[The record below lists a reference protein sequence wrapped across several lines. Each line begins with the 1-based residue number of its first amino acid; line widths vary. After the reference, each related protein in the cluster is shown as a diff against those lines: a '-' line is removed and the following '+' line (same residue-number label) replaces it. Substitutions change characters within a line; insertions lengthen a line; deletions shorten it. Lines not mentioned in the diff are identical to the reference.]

1 MSYLNIGNQIF
12 MRKLLLFAIFCFS
25 TCFFTFSQ
33 GVTYVE
39 KDSLGVPVDTSGLI
53 TVKNS
58 HFLSKIIGNSKSP
71 LVLRGPA
78 QSFVQFNHP
87 VLGIREQ
94 VAIKTPNNF
103 FIAISGAGRI
113 YQQIA
118 VTDSLL
124 YFKRIDDN
132 ENINYNLGAFYFS
145 VGETIYNHGGYGFWK
160 TNGTMRGFN
169 FKDGEWDVFPTNI
182 EVSNPI
188 FPSSSWFDVSKNTLY
203 IPYQQ
208 YINSGLKGFQS
219 AAGIIIDGV
228 MYLDCKTWDWIQIG
242 KVPSNYLNIL
252 KSSKIKVYNESG
264 YFVSDGEDVYWFN
277 FLNNSVSINSN
288 RTLAQSIIRLDNSSI
303 HYYKEGILYSYFPAT
318 GILDTLVIDESKFVK
333 EPAPMWGLQFDLTT
347 IWPLWL
353 CLFLFIAS
361 LWYFYKVPSK
371 KEQKR
376 ATENFGIGVKKLD
389 VTFNQTELSL
399 IDLFIEKSFL
409 GATAT
414 ISEINY
420 VLGIKDKNVGMQKKV
435 RSDVIN
441 GINDKF
447 KYATSQDIQLIL
459 NVRSETDKRYF
470 EYFIAKDQIS
480 EVQKLITV

>member
-1 MSYLNIGNQIF
+1 MSYSIIENHSF
-12 MRKLLLFAIFCFS
+12 MKKLLLVVLS
-25 TCFFTFSQ
+25 SFFISIVGFSQ
-33 GVTYVE
+33 GPVIVST
-39 KDSLGVPVDTSGLI
+39 DSLGVPLDTAGLI

-58 HFLSKIIGNSKSP
+58 QFLSKIVENSKSP

-78 QSFVQFNHP
+78 QSFIQFNHP

-145 VGETIYNHGGYGFWK
+145 IGETVYNQGGYGFWK
-160 TNGTMRGFN
+160 TNGTLRGFN

-182 EVSNPI
+182 EVYNPI
-188 FPSSSWFDVSKNTLY
+188 FPSSSWFDASKNALY

-208 YINSGLKGFQS
+208 LINSGLKGFQS
-219 AAGIIIDGV
+219 AAGTVIDGV
-228 MYLDCKTWDWIQIG
+228 MYLDCKTWDWLHIG
-242 KVPSNYLNIL
+242 KVRSNYLNIL

-277 FLNNSVSINSN
+277 FLNNSVSVNSN
-288 RTLAQSIIRLDNSSI
+288 RALAQSINRLDNSSI

-318 GILDTLVIDESKFVK
+318 GALDTLVIDESKFVK

-353 CLFLFIAS
+353 CLFLFLVS
-361 LWYFYKVPSK
+361 LWYFFKVPSK
-371 KEQKR
+371 KNQKR
-376 ATENFGIGVKKLD
+376 SADIFTVGVKKLD
-389 VTFNQTELSL
+389 VSFNQTEVSL
-399 IDLFIEKSFL
+399 IDLFIEKSFV

-414 ISEINY
+414 ISDINY

-447 KYATSQDIQLIL
+447 KYASSRDIQLISS
-459 NVRSETDKRYF
+459 VRSETDKRYF

-480 EVQKLITV
+480 EVQKLITG

>member
-1 MSYLNIGNQIF
+1 MSYSIIENHSF
-12 MRKLLLFAIFCFS
+12 MKKLLLVVLS
-25 TCFFTFSQ
+25 SFFISIVGFSQ
-33 GVTYVE
+33 GPVIVST
-39 KDSLGVPVDTSGLI
+39 DSLGVPLDTAGLI

-58 HFLSKIIGNSKSP
+58 QFLSKIVENSKSP

-78 QSFVQFNHP
+78 QSFIQFNHP

-145 VGETIYNHGGYGFWK
+145 IGETVYNQGGYGFWK
-160 TNGTMRGFN
+160 TNGTLRGFN

-182 EVSNPI
+182 EVYNPI
-188 FPSSSWFDVSKNTLY
+188 FPSSSWFDASKNALY

-208 YINSGLKGFQS
+208 LINSGLKGFQS
-219 AAGIIIDGV
+219 AAGTVIDGV
-228 MYLDCKTWDWIQIG
+228 MYLDCKTWDWLHIG
-242 KVPSNYLNIL
+242 KVRSNYLNIL

-277 FLNNSVSINSN
+277 FLNNSVSVNSN
-288 RTLAQSIIRLDNSSI
+288 RALAQSINRLDNSSI

-318 GILDTLVIDESKFVK
+318 GALDTLVIDESKFVK
-333 EPAPMWGLQFDLTT
+333 EPEPMWGLQLDLAT
-347 IWPLWL
+347 IWPLLL
-353 CLFLFIAS
+353 CLFLFVVS
-361 LWYFYKVPSK
+361 LWYFFKIPTKKV
-371 KEQKR
+371 QKR
-376 ATENFGIGVKKLD
+376 TTETLMLGIKKLD
-389 VTFNQTELSL
+389 VSFNQTELSL
-399 IDLFIEKSFL
+399 IDLLIEKSL
-409 GATAT
+409 VGATAT
-414 ISEINY
+414 INDINY

-441 GINDKF
+441 GINERF
-447 KYATSQDIQLIL
+447 KYATSQDIQLVL
-459 NVRSETDKRYF
+459 SVRSETDKRYF
-470 EYFIAKDQIS
+470 EYFIAKNQIS
-480 EVQKLITV
+480 EVQKLIKV

>member
-1 MSYLNIGNQIF
+1 MSYSIIENHSF
-12 MRKLLLFAIFCFS
+12 MKKLLLVVLS
-25 TCFFTFSQ
+25 SFFISIVGFSQ
-33 GVTYVE
+33 GPVIVST
-39 KDSLGVPVDTSGLI
+39 DSLGVPLDTAGLI

-58 HFLSKIIGNSKSP
+58 QFLSKIVENSKSP

-78 QSFVQFNHP
+78 QSFIQFNHP

-145 VGETIYNHGGYGFWK
+145 IGETVYNQGGYGFWK
-160 TNGTMRGFN
+160 TNGTLRGFN

-182 EVSNPI
+182 EVYNPI
-188 FPSSSWFDVSKNTLY
+188 FPSSSWFDASKNALY

-208 YINSGLKGFQS
+208 LINSSLKGFQS
-219 AAGIIIDGV
+219 AAGTVIDGV
-228 MYLDCKTWDWIQIG
+228 MYLDCKTWDWLHIG
-242 KVPSNYLNIL
+242 KVRSNYLNIL

-277 FLNNSVSINSN
+277 FLNNSVSVNSN
-288 RTLAQSIIRLDNSSI
+288 RALAQSINRLDNSSI
-303 HYYKEGILYSYFPAT
+303 HYYKDGILYSYFPTT
-318 GILDTLVIDESKFVK
+318 GALDTLVIDESKFVK
-333 EPAPMWGLQFDLTT
+333 EPTPMWGLQLDLAT
-347 IWPLWL
+347 IWPLLL
-353 CLFLFIAS
+353 CLFLFVVS
-361 LWYFYKVPSK
+361 LWYFFKIPTKKV
-371 KEQKR
+371 QKR
-376 ATENFGIGVKKLD
+376 TTETLMLGIKKLD
-389 VTFNQTELSL
+389 VSFNQTELSL
-399 IDLFIEKSFL
+399 IDLLIEKSL
-409 GATAT
+409 VGATAT
-414 ISEINY
+414 INDINY

-447 KYATSQDIQLIL
+447 KYASSRDIQLISS
-459 NVRSETDKRYF
+459 VRSETDKRYF

-480 EVQKLITV
+480 EVQKLITG

>member
-1 MSYLNIGNQIF
+1 MSYSIIENHSF
-12 MRKLLLFAIFCFS
+12 MKKLLLVVLS
-25 TCFFTFSQ
+25 SFFISIVGFSQ
-33 GVTYVE
+33 GPVIVST
-39 KDSLGVPVDTSGLI
+39 DSLGVPLDTAGLI

-58 HFLSKIIGNSKSP
+58 QFLSKIVENSKSP

-78 QSFVQFNHP
+78 QSFIQFNHP

-94 VAIKTPNNF
+94 VAIKTPHNF

-145 VGETIYNHGGYGFWK
+145 IGETVYNQGGYGFWK
-160 TNGTMRGFN
+160 TNGTLRGFN

-182 EVSNPI
+182 EVYNPI
-188 FPSSSWFDVSKNTLY
+188 FPSSSWFDASKNALY

-208 YINSGLKGFQS
+208 LINSGLKGFQS
-219 AAGIIIDGV
+219 AAGTVIDGV
-228 MYLDCKTWDWIQIG
+228 MYLDCKTWDWLHIG
-242 KVPSNYLNIL
+242 KVRSNYLNIL

-277 FLNNSVSINSN
+277 FLNNSVSVNSN
-288 RTLAQSIIRLDNSSI
+288 RALAQSINRLDNSSI

-318 GILDTLVIDESKFVK
+318 GALDTLVIDESKFVK
-333 EPAPMWGLQFDLTT
+333 EPEPMWELQLDLAT
-347 IWPLWL
+347 IWPLLL
-353 CLFLFIAS
+353 CLFLFVVS
-361 LWYFYKVPSK
+361 LWYFFKIPTKKV
-371 KEQKR
+371 QKR
-376 ATENFGIGVKKLD
+376 TTETLMLGIKKLD
-389 VTFNQTELSL
+389 VSFNQTELSL
-399 IDLFIEKSFL
+399 IDLLIEKSL
-409 GATAT
+409 VGATAT
-414 ISEINY
+414 INDINY

-441 GINDKF
+441 GINERF
-447 KYATSQDIQLIL
+447 KYATSQDVQLVL
-459 NVRSETDKRYF
+459 SVRSETDKRYF
-470 EYFIAKDQIS
+470 EYFIAKDQIN
-480 EVQKLITV
+480 EVQKLITG

>member
-1 MSYLNIGNQIF
+1 MSYLYNENQSF
-12 MRKLLLFAIFCFS
+12 MKKLLLLTLFCFS
-25 TCFFTFSQ
+25 NFIYIFSQ
-33 GVTYVE
+33 GVTYVAT
-39 KDSLGVPVDTSGLI
+39 DSLGVPIDTAGLI

-58 HFLSKIIGNSKSP
+58 HFLSKIVATSSIP
-71 LVLRGPA
+71 LVLRGPS
-78 QSFVQFNHP
+78 QSFIQFNHP

-103 FIAISGAGRI
+103 FITISGAGRV

-132 ENINYNLGAFYFS
+132 ENINYNLGAYYFS
-145 VGETIYNHGGYGFWK
+145 SGETIYNHGGYGFWK
-160 TNGTMRGFN
+160 TSGTIRGFN

-182 EVSNPI
+182 EVYNPI
-188 FPSSSWFDVSKNTLY
+188 FPGSSWFDVSKHRLY

-208 YINSGLKGFQS
+208 VINSGLKGFQS
-219 AAGIIIDGV
+219 AAGTIVDGV
-228 MYLDCKTWDWIQIG
+228 MYLDCKTWDWFEIG
-242 KVPSNYLNIL
+242 KLKANYLTIIKNA
-252 KSSKIKVYNESG
+252 KTKVYNQSG

-277 FLNNSVSINSN
+277 YLNNSVSVNTN
-288 RTLAQSIIRLDNSSI
+288 RALAQTINRLDNSSI
-303 HYYKEGILYSYFPAT
+303 QYYKDGILYSYFPAT
-318 GILDTLVIDESKFVK
+318 GALDTLVIDESKFVK
-333 EPAPMWGLQFDLTT
+333 EPTSLWGVPIEFAT

-353 CLFLFIAS
+353 CLFLFVAS
-361 LWYFYKVPSK
+361 LWYFFKVPTK
-371 KEQKR
+371 KDQKR
-376 ATENFGIGVKKLD
+376 TTEIFTVGVKKLD
-389 VTFNQTELSL
+389 VSFNQTELSL
-399 IDLFIEKSFL
+399 IDLFIEKSFV

-459 NVRSETDKRYF
+459 SVRSETDKRYF
-470 EYFIAKDQIS
+470 EYFIAKDQTN
-480 EVQKLITV
+480 EVQKLITG

>member
-1 MSYLNIGNQIF
+1 MSYSIIENHSF
-12 MRKLLLFAIFCFS
+12 MKKLLLVVLS
-25 TCFFTFSQ
+25 SFFISIVGFSQ
-33 GVTYVE
+33 GPVIVST
-39 KDSLGVPVDTSGLI
+39 DSLGVPLDTAGLI

-58 HFLSKIIGNSKSP
+58 QFLSKIVENSKSP

-78 QSFVQFNHP
+78 QSFIQFNHP

-145 VGETIYNHGGYGFWK
+145 IGETVYNQGGYGFWK
-160 TNGTMRGFN
+160 TNGTLRGFN

-182 EVSNPI
+182 EVYNPI
-188 FPSSSWFDVSKNTLY
+188 FPSSSWFDASKNALY

-208 YINSGLKGFQS
+208 LINSGLKGFQS
-219 AAGIIIDGV
+219 AAGTVIDGV
-228 MYLDCKTWDWIQIG
+228 MYLDCKTWDWLHIG
-242 KVPSNYLNIL
+242 KVRSNYLNIL

-277 FLNNSVSINSN
+277 FLNNSVSVNSN
-288 RTLAQSIIRLDNSSI
+288 RTLAQSINRLDNSSI

-318 GILDTLVIDESKFVK
+318 GALDTLVIDESKFVK
-333 EPAPMWGLQFDLTT
+333 EPEPMWGLQLDLAT
-347 IWPLWL
+347 IWPLLL
-353 CLFLFIAS
+353 CLFLFVVS
-361 LWYFYKVPSK
+361 LWYFFKIPTKKV
-371 KEQKR
+371 QKR
-376 ATENFGIGVKKLD
+376 TTETLMLGIKKLD
-389 VTFNQTELSL
+389 VSFNQTELSL
-399 IDLFIEKSFL
+399 IDLLIEKSL
-409 GATAT
+409 VGATAT
-414 ISEINY
+414 INDINY

-441 GINDKF
+441 GINERF
-447 KYATSQDIQLIL
+447 KYATSQDIQLVL
-459 NVRSETDKRYF
+459 SVRSETDKRYF
-470 EYFIAKDQIS
+470 EYFIAKDQIK
-480 EVQKLITV
+480 EVQKLITG

>member
-1 MSYLNIGNQIF
+1 MSYFIIDNQIF
-12 MRKLLLFAIFCFS
+12 MRKLLLFTLFCFS
-25 TCFFTFSQ
+25 TFFFTFSQ

-39 KDSLGVPVDTSGLI
+39 RDSLGAPLDTSGLI

-58 HFLSKIIGNSKSP
+58 HFLNKIIGNSKSP

-94 VAIKTPNNF
+94 VLIKTPNNF

-118 VTDSLL
+118 VTDSLR

-145 VGETIYNHGGYGFWK
+145 VGETVYNQGGYGFWK
-160 TNGTMRGFN
+160 TNGTLRGFN

-182 EVSNPI
+182 EVYNPI
-188 FPSSSWFDVSKNTLY
+188 FPSSSWFDASKNALY

-208 YINSGLKGFQS
+208 MINSGLKGFQS
-219 AAGIIIDGV
+219 AAGTIIDGV
-228 MYLDCKTWDWIQIG
+228 MYLDCKTWDWLQIG
-242 KVPSNYLNIL
+242 KVSSNYLNIL
-252 KSSKIKVYNESG
+252 KTSKIKVYNESG

-277 FLNNSVSINSN
+277 FLNNSVSVNSN
-288 RTLAQSIIRLDNSSI
+288 RALAQSINRLDNSSI
-303 HYYKEGILYSYFPAT
+303 HYYKDGILYSYFPIT
-318 GILDTLVIDESKFVK
+318 GALDTLVIDESKFVK
-333 EPAPMWGLQFDLTT
+333 EPAPMWGLQFDLAT

-353 CLFLFIAS
+353 CLFLFIVS
-361 LWYFYKVPSK
+361 LWYFFKVPTK

-376 ATENFGIGVKKLD
+376 ATETFAIGVKKLD
-389 VTFNQTELSL
+389 VSFNQTELSL
-399 IDLFIEKSFL
+399 IDLFIEKSFV

-414 ISEINY
+414 IAEINY

-459 NVRSETDKRYF
+459 SVRSETDKRYF
-470 EYFIAKDQIS
+470 EYFIAKDQIN
-480 EVQKLITV
+480 EVQKLITG

>member
-1 MSYLNIGNQIF
+1 MK
-12 MRKLLLFAIFCFS
+12 KLLLVVLS
-25 TCFFTFSQ
+25 SFFISIVGFSQ
-33 GVTYVE
+33 GPVIVST
-39 KDSLGVPVDTSGLI
+39 DSLGVPLDTAGLI

-58 HFLSKIIGNSKSP
+58 QFLSKIVENSKSP

-78 QSFVQFNHP
+78 QSFIQFNHP

-145 VGETIYNHGGYGFWK
+145 IGETVYNQGGYGFWK
-160 TNGTMRGFN
+160 TNGTLRGFN

-182 EVSNPI
+182 EVYNPI
-188 FPSSSWFDVSKNTLY
+188 FPSSSWFDASKNALY

-208 YINSGLKGFQS
+208 LINSGLKGFQS
-219 AAGIIIDGV
+219 AAGTVIDGV
-228 MYLDCKTWDWIQIG
+228 MYLDCKTWDWLHIG
-242 KVPSNYLNIL
+242 KVRSNYLNIL

-277 FLNNSVSINSN
+277 FLNNSVSVNSN
-288 RTLAQSIIRLDNSSI
+288 RTLAQSINRLDNSSI

-318 GILDTLVIDESKFVK
+318 GALDTLVIDESKFVK
-333 EPAPMWGLQFDLTT
+333 EPEPMWGLQLDLAT
-347 IWPLWL
+347 IWPLLL
-353 CLFLFIAS
+353 CLFLFVVS
-361 LWYFYKVPSK
+361 LWYFFKIPTKKV
-371 KEQKR
+371 QKR
-376 ATENFGIGVKKLD
+376 TTETLMLGIKKLD
-389 VTFNQTELSL
+389 VSFNQTELSL
-399 IDLFIEKSFL
+399 IDLLIEKSL
-409 GATAT
+409 VGATAT
-414 ISEINY
+414 INDINY

-441 GINDKF
+441 GINERF
-447 KYATSQDIQLIL
+447 KYATSQDVQLVL
-459 NVRSETDKRYF
+459 SVRSETDKRYF
-470 EYFIAKDQIS
+470 EYFIAKDQIK
-480 EVQKLITV
+480 EVQNLITG

>member
-1 MSYLNIGNQIF
+1 MSYSIIENHSF
-12 MRKLLLFAIFCFS
+12 MKKLLLVVLS
-25 TCFFTFSQ
+25 SFFISIVGFSQ
-33 GVTYVE
+33 GPVIVST
-39 KDSLGVPVDTSGLI
+39 DSLGVPLDTAGLI

-58 HFLSKIIGNSKSP
+58 QFLSKIVENSKSP

-78 QSFVQFNHP
+78 QSFIQFKHP

-145 VGETIYNHGGYGFWK
+145 IGETVYNQGGYGFWK
-160 TNGTMRGFN
+160 TNGTLRGFN

-182 EVSNPI
+182 EVYNPI
-188 FPSSSWFDVSKNTLY
+188 FPSSSWFDASKNALY

-208 YINSGLKGFQS
+208 LINSGLKGFQS
-219 AAGIIIDGV
+219 AAGTVIDGV
-228 MYLDCKTWDWIQIG
+228 MYLDCKTWDWLHIG
-242 KVPSNYLNIL
+242 KVRSNYLNIL

-277 FLNNSVSINSN
+277 FLNNSVSVNSN
-288 RTLAQSIIRLDNSSI
+288 RALAQSINRLDNSSI

-318 GILDTLVIDESKFVK
+318 GALDTLVIDESKFVK
-333 EPAPMWGLQFDLTT
+333 EPEPMWGLQLDLAT
-347 IWPLWL
+347 IWPLLL
-353 CLFLFIAS
+353 CLFLFVVS
-361 LWYFYKVPSK
+361 LWYFFKIPTKKV
-371 KEQKR
+371 QKR
-376 ATENFGIGVKKLD
+376 TTETLMLGIKKLD
-389 VTFNQTELSL
+389 VSFNQTELSL
-399 IDLFIEKSFL
+399 IDLLIEKSL
-409 GATAT
+409 VGATAT
-414 ISEINY
+414 INDINY

-441 GINDKF
+441 GINERF
-447 KYATSQDIQLIL
+447 KYATSKDIQLVL
-459 NVRSETDKRYF
+459 SVRSETDKRYF
-470 EYFIAKDQIS
+470 EYFIAKDQIK
-480 EVQKLITV
+480 EVQKLITG

>member
-1 MSYLNIGNQIF
+1 MSYLIIENHAF
-12 MRKLLLFAIFCFS
+12 MKKLLLVVLS
-25 TCFFTFSQ
+25 SFFISIVGFSQ
-33 GVTYVE
+33 GPVIVST
-39 KDSLGVPVDTSGLI
+39 DSLGVPLDTAGLI

-58 HFLSKIIGNSKSP
+58 QFLSKIVENSKSP

-78 QSFVQFNHP
+78 QSFIQFNHP

-145 VGETIYNHGGYGFWK
+145 IGETVYNQGGYGFWK
-160 TNGTMRGFN
+160 TNGTLRGFN

-182 EVSNPI
+182 EVYNPI
-188 FPSSSWFDVSKNTLY
+188 FPSSSWFDASKNALY

-208 YINSGLKGFQS
+208 LINSGLKGFQS
-219 AAGIIIDGV
+219 AAGTVIDGV
-228 MYLDCKTWDWIQIG
+228 MYLDCKTWDWLHIG
-242 KVPSNYLNIL
+242 KVRSNYLNIL

-277 FLNNSVSINSN
+277 FLNNSVSVNSN
-288 RTLAQSIIRLDNSSI
+288 RALAQSINRLDNSSI

-318 GILDTLVIDESKFVK
+318 GALDTLVIDESKFVK
-333 EPAPMWGLQFDLTT
+333 EPEPMWGLQLDLAT
-347 IWPLWL
+347 IWPLLL
-353 CLFLFIAS
+353 CLFLFVVS
-361 LWYFYKVPSK
+361 LWYFFKIPSK
-371 KEQKR
+371 KVQKR
-376 ATENFGIGVKKLD
+376 TTETLTLGIKKLD
-389 VTFNQTELSL
+389 VSFNQTELSL
-399 IDLFIEKSFL
+399 IDLLIEKSL
-409 GATAT
+409 VGATAT
-414 ISEINY
+414 INDINY

-441 GINDKF
+441 GINERF
-447 KYATSQDIQLIL
+447 KYATSQDIQLVL
-459 NVRSETDKRYF
+459 SVRSETDKRYF
-470 EYFIAKDQIS
+470 EYFIAKDQIK
-480 EVQKLITV
+480 EVQKLITG

>member
-1 MSYLNIGNQIF
+1 MSSSIIENHSF
-12 MRKLLLFAIFCFS
+12 MKKLLLVVLS
-25 TCFFTFSQ
+25 SFFISIVGFSQ
-33 GVTYVE
+33 GPVIVST
-39 KDSLGVPVDTSGLI
+39 DSLGVPLDTAGLI

-58 HFLSKIIGNSKSP
+58 QFLSKIVENSKSP

-78 QSFVQFNHP
+78 QSFIQFKHP

-145 VGETIYNHGGYGFWK
+145 IGETVYNQGGYGFWK
-160 TNGTMRGFN
+160 TNGTLRGFN

-182 EVSNPI
+182 EVYNPI
-188 FPSSSWFDVSKNTLY
+188 FPSSSWFDASKNALY

-208 YINSGLKGFQS
+208 LINSGLKGFQS
-219 AAGIIIDGV
+219 AAGTVIDGV
-228 MYLDCKTWDWIQIG
+228 MYLDCKTWDWLHIG
-242 KVPSNYLNIL
+242 KVRSNYLNIL

-277 FLNNSVSINSN
+277 FLNNSVSVNSN
-288 RTLAQSIIRLDNSSI
+288 RALAQSINRLDNSSI

-318 GILDTLVIDESKFVK
+318 GALDTLVIDESKFVK
-333 EPAPMWGLQFDLTT
+333 EPEPMWGLQLDLAT
-347 IWPLWL
+347 IWPLLL
-353 CLFLFIAS
+353 CLFLFVVS
-361 LWYFYKVPSK
+361 LWYFFKIPTKKV
-371 KEQKR
+371 QKR
-376 ATENFGIGVKKLD
+376 TTETLMLGIKKLD
-389 VTFNQTELSL
+389 VSFNQTELSL
-399 IDLFIEKSFL
+399 IDLLIEKSL
-409 GATAT
+409 VGATAT
-414 ISEINY
+414 INDINY

-441 GINDKF
+441 GINERF
-447 KYATSQDIQLIL
+447 KYATSKDIQLVL
-459 NVRSETDKRYF
+459 SVRSETDKRYF
-470 EYFIAKDQIS
+470 EYFIAKDQIK
-480 EVQKLITV
+480 EVQKLITG

>member
-1 MSYLNIGNQIF
+1 MSYLIIENHAF
-12 MRKLLLFAIFCFS
+12 MKKLLLVVLS
-25 TCFFTFSQ
+25 SFFISIVGFSQ
-33 GVTYVE
+33 GPVIVST
-39 KDSLGVPVDTSGLI
+39 DSLGVPLDTAGLI

-58 HFLSKIIGNSKSP
+58 QFLSKIVENSKSP

-78 QSFVQFNHP
+78 QSFIQFNHP

-145 VGETIYNHGGYGFWK
+145 IGETVYNQGGYGFWK
-160 TNGTMRGFN
+160 TNGTLRGFN

-182 EVSNPI
+182 EVYNPI
-188 FPSSSWFDVSKNTLY
+188 FPSSSWFDASKNALY

-208 YINSGLKGFQS
+208 LINSGLKGFQS
-219 AAGIIIDGV
+219 AAGTVIDGV
-228 MYLDCKTWDWIQIG
+228 MYLDCKTWDWLHIG
-242 KVPSNYLNIL
+242 KVRSNYLNIL

-277 FLNNSVSINSN
+277 FLNNSVSVNSN
-288 RTLAQSIIRLDNSSI
+288 RALAQSINRLDNSSI

-318 GILDTLVIDESKFVK
+318 GALDTLVIDESKFVK
-333 EPAPMWGLQFDLTT
+333 EPEPMWGLQLDLAT
-347 IWPLWL
+347 IWPLLL
-353 CLFLFIAS
+353 CLFLFVVS
-361 LWYFYKVPSK
+361 LWYFFKIPTKKV
-371 KEQKR
+371 QKR
-376 ATENFGIGVKKLD
+376 TTETLTLGIKKLD
-389 VTFNQTELSL
+389 VSFNQTELSL
-399 IDLFIEKSFL
+399 IDLLIEKSL
-409 GATAT
+409 VGATAT
-414 ISEINY
+414 INDINY

-441 GINDKF
+441 GINERF
-447 KYATSQDIQLIL
+447 KYATSQDIQLVL
-459 NVRSETDKRYF
+459 SVRSETDKRYF
-470 EYFIAKDQIS
+470 EYFIAKDQIK
-480 EVQKLITV
+480 EVQNLITG

>member
-1 MSYLNIGNQIF
+1 MK
-12 MRKLLLFAIFCFS
+12 KLLLVVLS
-25 TCFFTFSQ
+25 SFFISIVGFSQ
-33 GVTYVE
+33 GPVIVST
-39 KDSLGVPVDTSGLI
+39 DSLGVPLDTAGLI

-58 HFLSKIIGNSKSP
+58 QFLSKIVENSKSP

-78 QSFVQFNHP
+78 QSFIQFNHP

-145 VGETIYNHGGYGFWK
+145 IGETVYNQGGYGFWK
-160 TNGTMRGFN
+160 TNGTLRGFN

-182 EVSNPI
+182 EVYNPI
-188 FPSSSWFDVSKNTLY
+188 FPSSSWFDASKNALY

-208 YINSGLKGFQS
+208 LINSGLKGFQS
-219 AAGIIIDGV
+219 AAGTVIDGV
-228 MYLDCKTWDWIQIG
+228 MYLDCKTWDWLHIG
-242 KVPSNYLNIL
+242 KVRSNYLNIL

-277 FLNNSVSINSN
+277 FLNNSVSVNSN
-288 RTLAQSIIRLDNSSI
+288 RALAQSINRLDNSSI

-318 GILDTLVIDESKFVK
+318 GALDTLVIDESKFVK
-333 EPAPMWGLQFDLTT
+333 EPEPMWELQLDLAT
-347 IWPLWL
+347 IWPLLL
-353 CLFLFIAS
+353 CLFLFVVS
-361 LWYFYKVPSK
+361 LWYFFKIPTKKV
-371 KEQKR
+371 QKR
-376 ATENFGIGVKKLD
+376 TTETLMLGIKKLD
-389 VTFNQTELSL
+389 VSFNQTELSL
-399 IDLFIEKSFL
+399 IDLLIEKSL
-409 GATAT
+409 VGATAT
-414 ISEINY
+414 INDINY

-441 GINDKF
+441 GINERF
-447 KYATSQDIQLIL
+447 KYATSQDIQLVL
-459 NVRSETDKRYF
+459 SVRSETDKRYF
-470 EYFIAKDQIS
+470 EYFIAKDQIK
-480 EVQKLITV
+480 EVQKLITG